1 MTIENRDMHTYN
13 CDVFITNKD
22 NVYEVPITNG
32 LEISWER
39 KGVAGKCT
47 FTVIQEEDGEIQFE
61 EGDTVRVRISQRWM
75 FYGFI
80 FTLSRSKDRAVKITC
95 YDQLRYLKAKESAVF
110 INKSVGEIV
119 TMIANDRRLN
129 KGVIRDSKYKI
140 PTITKENSTYFDM
153 IMTAIEKTTQAT
165 GEIFILYDK
174 FGKLTLCPLKHMYRN
189 VIIDAN
195 VIGDFDYES
204 TIDKQTYNVIR
215 VGYKSKKDGSTVY
228 QTWKDEKSIARWGM
242 LQLTEKANSSFNA
255 VTVGNQLLN
264 MYNSK
269 TKTLKIKNA
278 MGANEVVAGA
288 VVMVNLNL
296 GDMTLSNN
304 MVVDAV
310 THRVEDGL
318 YSMDLELIGGEFVS
332 TRGVTT
338 DQASNN
344 STSNSSAGSTVVGA
358 KDWGHGVT
366 AEMMNKVLKG
376 PLAGRGEQFVKLGNA
391 FGVNPMFVAMM
402 IRIESRPTMNS
413 GLALKGNNFGGIN
426 AIKGFPTITMGGR
439 AYAKFSN
446 IDEGLEQQFRL
457 LGVRYI
463 HDWKKKSIKDIIM
476 TYAPPHEND
485 STGYINSLKNF
496 YKQNTGVTWNE
507 SLLGNGVSSLEEGRR
522 RMTMR
527 SEVGNTGNSSNSGI
541 DGLYPPHVVEARK
554 HIGKNWNEMRKL
566 GRMTGG
572 LWCCDFTVFCMKKA
586 GNMPV
591 GDTSSTRDL
600 HGKFEAKGKAKHLN
614 SAWSYTPK
622 SGDIIFFN
630 NGSSRAGAKKIDHV
644 GIVEKVDGSKIT
656 TIEGN
661 AGRYLNVCRNT
672 YWVGQKKITGYGIM

>member
-1 MTIENRDMHTYN
+1 MHTYN

-22 NVYEVPITNG
+22 NVYQVPITNG

-80 FTLSRSKDRAVKITC
+80 FTLSRGKDRAVKITC

-110 INKSVGEIV
+110 VNKSVGEIV

-129 KGVIRDSKYKI
+129 KGTIRDSKYKI

-153 IMTAIEKTTQAT
+153 IMTAIEKTTEAT
-165 GEIFILYDK
+165 GEIFILYDR

-195 VIGDFDYES
+195 VIGDFEYES

-215 VGYKSKKDGSTVY
+215 VGYKSKKDGALVY
-228 QTWKDEKSIARWGM
+228 APFKDQKNINKWGI
-242 LQLTEKANSSFNA
+242 LQMTAKAENSFQA
-255 VTVGNQLLN
+255 QTVGHQLLT

-269 TKTLKIKNA
+269 TRTLKIKNA

-288 VVMVNLNL
+288 IVMVDLDL
-296 GDMTLSNN
+296 GDIKLSNN

-391 FGVNPMFVAMM
+391 FGVNPMLVAMM
-402 IRIESRPTMNS
+402 IRIESYPTMNS
-413 GLALKGNNFGGIN
+413 GLALRGNNFGGIRWPSKTTTY
-426 AIKGFPTITMGGR
+426 ARQHYTKIHMGGKD
-439 AYAKFSN
+439 YVKFPSV
-446 IDEGLEQQFRL
+446 DAGLEYQFYL
-457 LGVRYI
+457 LATSYIRSGYKSI
-463 HDWKKKSIKDIIM
+463 HDIVM
-476 TYAPPHEND
+476 RYAPPSDGNN
-485 STGYINSLKNF
+485 STQYINNLKTF

-507 SLLGNGVSSLEEGRR
+507 GLLGNGVSSMDEGRN

-527 SEVGNTGNSSNSGI
+527 RDIESSRKLSDTNAIIEHAIKFCMDRLGTPYSQKDRNSYKRNPVKPAHFDCSAMVYYAYADAGKLPKNVKNAWTTTAIDNNPGAYGLRYVPLSQAKRGDVLWMTGHL
-541 DGLYPPHVVEARK
+541 GLYLGNGRAVESTPPRSQTCPSRK
-554 HIGKNWNEMRKL
+554 FTCAYRF
-566 GRMTGG
+566 R
-572 LWCCDFTVFCMKKA
+572 DF
-586 GNMPV
+586 
-591 GDTSSTRDL
+591 
-600 HGKFEAKGKAKHLN
+600 
-614 SAWSYTPK
+614 
-622 SGDIIFFN
+622 
-630 NGSSRAGAKKIDHV
+630 
-644 GIVEKVDGSKIT
+644 
-656 TIEGN
+656 
-661 AGRYLNVCRNT
+661 
-672 YWVGQKKITGYGIM
+672 

>member
-22 NVYEVPITNG
+22 NVYQVPITNG

-80 FTLSRSKDRAVKITC
+80 FTLSRGKDRAVKITC

-110 INKSVGEIV
+110 VNKSVGEIV

-129 KGVIRDSKYKI
+129 KGTIRDSKYKI

-153 IMTAIEKTTQAT
+153 IMTAIEKTTEAT
-165 GEIFILYDK
+165 GEIFILYDR

-195 VIGDFDYES
+195 VIGDFEYES

-215 VGYKSKKDGSTVY
+215 VGYKSKKDGNTVY
-228 QTWKDEKSIARWGM
+228 QTWKDEKSIAKWGM
-242 LQLTEKANSSFNA
+242 LQLTEKASNSFNA
-255 VTVGNQLLN
+255 VTIGNQLLN

-288 VVMVNLNL
+288 VILVNLNL

-338 DQASNN
+338 DQASNKG
-344 STSNSSAGSTVVGA
+344 SSGKSSSGTTVAGA
-358 KDWGHGVT
+358 PDWGHGVT
-366 AEMMNKVLKG
+366 AAMMNKVLKG
-376 PLAGRGEQFVKLGNA
+376 PLAGMGEKFVQLGNA
-391 FGVNPMFVAMM
+391 YGVNPMLVAMI

-439 AYAKFSN
+439 AYAKFPSVAVG
-446 IDEGLEQQFRL
+446 IEQQFRL

-463 HDWKKKSIKDIIM
+463 NDWKKKSIKDIIM
-476 TYAPPHEND
+476 TYAPPYENN
-485 STGYINSLKNF
+485 TAGYINSLKTF

-507 SLLGNGVSSLEEGRR
+507 GLLGSGVSSVEEAHRRMSMKHEVNNGESSSSLENSPNNIIEHAIKFCMDRLGTPYSQKDRNSYKRNPVKPAHFDCSAMVYYAYADAGKLPKNVKNAWTTTAIANNPGAYGLRYVPLSQAKRGDVLWMRGHLGLYLGNGRAVES
-522 RMTMR
+522 TPPR
-527 SEVGNTGNSSNSGI
+527 SQTCPS
-541 DGLYPPHVVEARK
+541 RK
-554 HIGKNWNEMRKL
+554 FTCAYRF
-566 GRMTGG
+566 R
-572 LWCCDFTVFCMKKA
+572 DF
-586 GNMPV
+586 
-591 GDTSSTRDL
+591 
-600 HGKFEAKGKAKHLN
+600 
-614 SAWSYTPK
+614 
-622 SGDIIFFN
+622 
-630 NGSSRAGAKKIDHV
+630 
-644 GIVEKVDGSKIT
+644 
-656 TIEGN
+656 
-661 AGRYLNVCRNT
+661 
-672 YWVGQKKITGYGIM
+672 

>member
-1 MTIENRDMHTYN
+1 MHTYN

-22 NVYEVPITNG
+22 NVYQVPITNG

-47 FTVIQEEDGEIQFE
+47 FTVIQEEEDGEIQFE

-80 FTLSRSKDRAVKITC
+80 FTLSRGKDRAVKITC

-110 INKSVGEIV
+110 VNKSVGEIV

-129 KGVIRDSKYKI
+129 KGTIRDSKYKI

-153 IMTAIEKTTQAT
+153 IMTAIEKTTEAT
-165 GEIFILYDK
+165 GEIFILYDR

-195 VIGDFDYES
+195 VIGDFEYES

-215 VGYKSKKDGSTVY
+215 VGYKSKKDGNTVY
-228 QTWKDEKSIARWGM
+228 QTWKDEKSIAKWGM
-242 LQLTEKANSSFNA
+242 LQLTEKASNSFNA
-255 VTVGNQLLN
+255 VTIGNQLLN

-288 VVMVNLNL
+288 VILVNLNL

-338 DQASNN
+338 DQASNKG
-344 STSNSSAGSTVVGA
+344 SSGKSSSGTTVAGA
-358 KDWGHGVT
+358 PDWGHGVT
-366 AEMMNKVLKG
+366 AAMMNKVLKG
-376 PLAGRGEQFVKLGNA
+376 PLAGMGEKFVQLGNA
-391 FGVNPMFVAMM
+391 YGVNPMLVAMI

-439 AYAKFSN
+439 AYAKFPSVAVG
-446 IDEGLEQQFRL
+446 IEQQFRL

-463 HDWKKKSIKDIIM
+463 NDWKKKSIKDIIM
-476 TYAPPHEND
+476 TYAPPHENN
-485 STGYINSLKNF
+485 TAGYINSLKTF

-507 SLLGNGVSSLEEGRR
+507 GLLGSGVSSVEEAHRRMSMKHEVNNGESSSSLENSPNNIIERAIKFCMDHLGTPYSQGDRNSYQRNPQKPAHFDCSAMVYYAYADAGKLPKKVSNAWTTTTVHANPGAYGLRYVPLSQAKRGDVLWMRGHLGLYLGNGRAVESTSP
-522 RMTMR
+522 R
-527 SEVGNTGNSSNSGI
+527 SQTCPS
-541 DGLYPPHVVEARK
+541 RK
-554 HIGKNWNEMRKL
+554 FTCAYRF
-566 GRMTGG
+566 R
-572 LWCCDFTVFCMKKA
+572 DF
-586 GNMPV
+586 
-591 GDTSSTRDL
+591 
-600 HGKFEAKGKAKHLN
+600 
-614 SAWSYTPK
+614 
-622 SGDIIFFN
+622 
-630 NGSSRAGAKKIDHV
+630 
-644 GIVEKVDGSKIT
+644 
-656 TIEGN
+656 
-661 AGRYLNVCRNT
+661 
-672 YWVGQKKITGYGIM
+672 

>member
-13 CDVFITNKD
+13 CDVYITHND
-22 NVYEVPITNG
+22 DVYQVPVANG

-39 KGVAGKCT
+39 KGAAGKCT
-47 FTVIQEEDGEIQFE
+47 FSVIQEDDGELQFE
-61 EGDTVRVRISQRWM
+61 EGDTVRVRISKTWM

-80 FTLSRSKDRAVKITC
+80 FTLNRSKDRIVKITC
-95 YDQLRYLKAKESAVF
+95 YDQLRYLKSKESAVF
-110 INKSVGEIV
+110 VNKTVGEIV

-129 KGVIRDSKYKI
+129 KGAIRDSKYKI
-140 PTITKENSTYFDM
+140 PSITKENSTYFDM
-153 IMTAIEKTTQAT
+153 IMTAIEKTTEAT
-165 GEIFILYDK
+165 GEIFILYDH

-189 VIIDAN
+189 VVINAS

-215 VGYKSKKDGSTVY
+215 VGYKSQKDGSTVY
-228 QTWKDEKSIARWGM
+228 QTWKDEKSIAKWGM
-242 LQLTEKANSSFNA
+242 LQLTEKANNSFNA
-255 VTVGNQLLN
+255 VTIGNQLLN

-278 MGANEVVAGA
+278 MGANEVVAGS
-288 VVMVNLNL
+288 VIMVNLDL
-296 GDMTLSNN
+296 GDIVISNN

-310 THRVEDGL
+310 THKIEDGL

-332 TRGVTT
+332 TRGVTS
-338 DQASNN
+338 DQATNGN
-344 STSNSSAGSTVVGA
+344 SKNSSVIGA
-358 KDWGHGVT
+358 SDWGHGVT
-366 AEMMNKVLKG
+366 AAMMNRVLKG
-376 PLAGRGEQFVKLGNA
+376 PLSGMGEKFVQLGNA
-391 FGVNPMFVAMM
+391 YGVNPMLVAMI
-402 IRIESRPTMNS
+402 IRIESRPGMNS

-439 AYAKFSN
+439 AYAKFPSVDVG
-446 IDEGLEQQFRL
+446 IEQQFRL

-463 HDWKKKSIKDIIM
+463 NDWKKKSIKDIIM

-485 STGYINSLKNF
+485 TTGYINNLKSF
-496 YKQNTGVTWNE
+496 YKQNTGVTWSE
-507 SLLGNGVSSLEEGRR
+507 SLLGSGVSSAEEAQR
-522 RMTMR
+522 RMSMR
-527 SEVGNTGNSSNSGI
+527 IETNNSTPYSTLSG
-541 DGLYPPHVVEARK
+541 GYPAHVEEARK
-554 HIGKNWNEMRKL
+554 HIGKNWNVMKTL
-566 GRMTGG
+566 GRMSKG

-591 GDTSSTRDL
+591 ADTSSTRDL
-600 HGKFEAKGKAKHLN
+600 HDKFEAKGKAKHLQ

-630 NGSSRAGAKKIDHV
+630 NGSARAGTKQIDHV
-644 GIVEKVDGSKIT
+644 GIVEKVEGGKIT

-661 AGRYLNVCRNT
+661 AGRSLNVCRNT